1 MKYLGIPGLRSV
13 HGEQSLGMLVLWSS
27 GAGVEEQSS
36 SLSGPLERRQV
47 TPEVGKFLS
56 IHMQPNENFI

>member
-1 MKYLGIPGLRSV
+1 
-13 HGEQSLGMLVLWSS
+13 MLVFWNS